1 MSGSAVTTLDRLRA
15 DLRTYA
21 GLCEAPY
28 DAAVVDPVLETL
40 ADAWTNSV
48 VGVRTTTHAVP
59 DREVNAR
66 VQYPG
71 PAPELIER
79 LRAAEFLEY
88 VGHPMESLL
97 DAILGM
103 PVAGA
108 VDLALG
114 RGVQKVWFVLGRT
127 LPVAEALALPGI
139 PDAARGHADHLERY
153 GGQVGI
159 VALDFPAR
167 TMNLYSQVL
176 TPEVITAADITTMLA
191 DLGLVPATE
200 AELALF
206 AGTFNVYRTFSWD
219 AAHTVRVCFPRR
231 VEAGTLPGDLDPVLA
246 AFATGPVAAPE
257 RRHTVYA
264 AYGPADRYYKI
275 QTEYTSTLGAAF
287 PGGTAPQIR

>member
-1 MSGSAVTTLDRLRA
+1 MGMSVVTTLDRLRR

-21 GLCEAPY
+21 DLCGAPY
-28 DAAVVDPVLETL
+28 DEAVVDPVLEGF
-40 ADAWTNSV
+40 ADAWTGSV

-59 DREVNAR
+59 GREVNAR

-71 PAPELIER
+71 PAPELVRR
-79 LRAAEFLEY
+79 LRSAEFLTY
-88 VGHPMESLL
+88 TGHPMEALL
-97 DAILGM
+97 DAVVAM

-114 RGVQKVWFVLGRT
+114 SGVQKVWFVLGRT
-127 LPVAEALALPGI
+127 LPVDEVLRLPGI
-139 PDAARGHADHLERY
+139 PDAARVHAEHLRRY
-153 GGQVGI
+153 GGEVGI
-159 VALDFPAR
+159 IALDFPAR

-176 TPEVITAADITTMLA
+176 MPDVITAADITTMLA
-191 DLGLVPATE
+191 DLGLTAATE

-219 AAHTVRVCFPRR
+219 GPQVVRICFPRR
-231 VEAGTLPGDLDPVLA
+231 VESATLPGELHPVLA
-246 AFATGPVAAPE
+246 AFATGPVAAPD

-275 QTEYTSTLGAAF
+275 QTEYTSTAAAAF
-287 PGGTAPQIR
+287 PGGSAPQIR